1 MFSGVSLLALTLFA
15 LLYALRRRQE
25 SFRIRCQNSELK
37 VISGQPPKALLLFCR
52 QLLQNG
58 MTIKGSIRGLR
69 KGEEMILIC
78 SHSIP
83 VGYRR
88 DIYLFWQQQ
97 PEAVK
102 TGTSSLPTA
111 LK

>member
-1 MFSGVSLLALTLFA
+1 MFSGVSLLAFTLFA

-25 SFRIRCQNSELK
+25 SFRIHLQNAELK
-37 VISGQPPKALLLFCR
+37 VISGQPPQALLLFCR

-58 MTIKGSIRGLR
+58 HTIKGSIRGLR
-69 KGEEMILIC
+69 EGEYMILVC

-83 VGYRR
+83 VAYRQ

-97 PEAVK
+97 SPTVR
-102 TGTSSLPTA
+102 TCLSTLPAT